1 MKPRTQ
7 VTVSCSLHQPLAYKP
22 AARGYR
28 WTNSMEQSPSWEAN
42 RSSASQQIPRILWNP
57 KVDHRIHNSPPP
69 VPILSQIDPVHA
81 RHPQLPK
88 IHFNIIPPPTP
99 ASFKLFLP
107 SGFSIKTL
115 YAPLLS
121 LHVLR
126 ALPISVFLICSP
138 ERHLMKRTVHRA
150 LEYC

>member
-7 VTVSCSLHQPLAYKP
+7 VTVSCSLHQPQAYKP
-22 AARGYR
+22 AARGYW

-57 KVDHRIHNSPPP
+57 KADHRIHNSPPP

-81 RHPQLPK
+81 RHPNCLRS
-88 IHFNIIPPPTP
+88 ILILSRH
-99 ASFKLFLP
+99 LRLDLP
-107 SGFSIKTL
+107 SSLLPSCLPTKTL

-121 LHVLR
+121 LYVLR

-138 ERHLMKRTVHRA
+138 EQYLKKSTVHRA